1 MKYLYFLYRYEDFA
15 KNSVPGRML
24 GLVMQKRFAG
34 TAPLNIYIEC
44 TVEKILHDGKKATT
58 LKTNKGDLAL
68 GNAKLI
74 LAMGALPPTTL
85 MLNSFP
91 KVDFPLLA
99 NIGERFTSH
108 FISSI
113 IARVPRKKFPNIKN
127 FGDLEIAAI
136 YVAGVDRKSRLQYHI
151 QLSAVASDRPA
162 DTIPD
167 TIRHLPDVVAAPSHE
182 QLATSRDHIVFVC
195 ACLGQLD
202 HENPDNWFRLN
213 DYDDITC
220 NTTLQVLA
228 NDEDNEL
235 WDIMDDDTFKILE
248 EELING
254 GDKLEYW
261 HPNGASGT
269 WEDSRPTKEM
279 IRVPA
284 LVHEASTMWIGDD
297 NDKEAPVGLD
307 YRPKGVE
314 NVYITGGSLWP
325 TGASWNPTPTM
336 VALATHLADNLE
348 PKSA

>member
-1 MKYLYFLYRYEDFA
+1 ME
-15 KNSVPGRML
+15 
-24 GLVMQKRFAG
+24 KRFSN
-34 TAPLNIYIEC
+34 TAPLKIYIEC
-44 TVEKILHDGKKATT
+44 TVEKILHDGKKVTT

-74 LAMGALPPTTL
+74 LALGALPPTTL

-99 NIGERFTSH
+99 NMGERFTSH

-113 IARVPRKKFPNIKN
+113 IARVPRKQFPNAKN
-127 FGDLEIAAI
+127 FGDLEIAAM
-136 YVAGVDRKSRLQYHI
+136 YVAGLDRKSRLQFHI
-151 QLSAVASDRPA
+151 QLSAIASDRPLN
-162 DTIPD
+162 TIYD
-167 TIRHLPDVVAAPSHE
+167 TIRHLPDVVAAPSYE
-182 QLATSRDHIVFVC
+182 QLASSRKHIVFVC

-202 HENPDNWFRLN
+202 HNNPDNWFQLN
-213 DYDDITC
+213 DDDDITC

-228 NDEDNEL
+228 NDKDNEL
-235 WDIMDDDTFKILE
+235 WDIMDDTTFKVLE
-248 EELING
+248 EEIIAG
-254 GDKLEYW
+254 RDRLEYW
-261 HPNGASGT
+261 HPNGDSGT
-269 WEDSRPTKEM
+269 WENSRPTAEM
-279 IRVPA
+279 IHVPG

-297 NDKEAPVGLD
+297 KDAPVGLD

-336 VALATHLADNLE
+336 VAMATHLADTLE